1 MFRIRNVEYNIQR
14 FLTCLKNSLLAV
26 DFKLSTANR
35 SSPRPV
41 AKSPRPLSVSIRD
54 PRDSAGGSKGGQ
66 EETGSRGTGNG
77 HLSPAMKKKTPSPKA
92 RKEAAPGYMETI
104 SPSASAKGSAKG
116 SKAGS
121 ENSKTEGPI

>member
-1 MFRIRNVEYNIQR
+1 M
-14 FLTCLKNSLLAV
+14 CLKNSLLAV

-104 SPSASAKGSAKG
+104 SPSASAKGSTKG